1 MSVNSQPLPLHR
13 TAQSRAD
20 ELYESLRQ
28 SIVDGDLAPNERLVE
43 EAIAASSRMS
53 RTPVREALR
62 RLEMDGLVRATGRG
76 VVVAEFSA
84 QQLADLCV
92 VRESLEGLAARLAAD
107 GRSDADVSVLRT
119 LDSST
124 RAAVASGD
132 VPLLVSLNHRFH
144 ETIWQATRNPYLHR
158 QLTLLR
164 SQIER
169 LQNTTLRE
177 PDRQRESVVDH
188 ERILA
193 AIAAREPETAERR
206 AMEHAHHAMLDRL
219 TDQRTTLESSPRASV
234 RVPSSS
240 HSQGT
245 ATRSSRARVQ
255 LNAASGPKAA
265 VGLDARPRR
274 NGQP

>member
-1 MSVNSQPLPLHR
+1 MTVNLPPLPLHR
-13 TAQSRAD
+13 AAQSRAD

-43 EAIAASSRMS
+43 EAIAASSRMT

-62 RLEMDGLVRATGRG
+62 RLEMDGLVRATSRG

-107 GRSDADVSVLRT
+107 GRSDADVSILRT

-124 RAAVASGD
+124 RAAVASAD

-144 ETIWQATRNPYLHR
+144 ETIWQATRNSYLHR
-158 QLTLLR
+158 QLSLLR

-177 PDRQRESVVDH
+177 PDRQKESVVDH
-188 ERILA
+188 ERILD
-193 AIAAREPETAERR
+193 AIAARQPETAERW
-206 AMEHAHHAMLDRL
+206 AMEHAHHAMVDRL
-219 TDQRTTLESSPRASV
+219 TDQRTALEGSPRASLNFPSSSRSPVKGTSSPRA
-234 RVPSSS
+234 
-240 HSQGT
+240 
-245 ATRSSRARVQ
+245 RVQ
-255 LNAASGPKAA
+255 FTADSSPKTA
-265 VGLDARPRR
+265 VGLEAPPRPSRHR
-274 NGQP
+274 

>member
-1 MSVNSQPLPLHR
+1 MIVNLQPLPLHR

-20 ELYESLRQ
+20 ELYESLRR

-43 EAIAASSRMS
+43 EAIAATSRMS

-62 RLEMDGLVRATGRG
+62 RLEMDGLVRATSRG

-158 QLTLLR
+158 HLSLLR

-177 PDRQRESVVDH
+177 PDRQRESVRDH

-193 AIAAREPETAERR
+193 AIAAREPEAAERR
-206 AMEHAHHAMLDRL
+206 AMEHAHHAMVDRL
-219 TDQRTTLESSPRASV
+219 TDQRTTSESSLRGSV
-234 RVPSSS
+234 RVPSSINPAARAKRS
-240 HSQGT
+240 
-245 ATRSSRARVQ
+245 TRAPVQ
-255 LNAASGPKAA
+255 LTAASSSEAA
-265 VGLDARPRR
+265 VGLEAPPRR
-274 NGQP
+274 TRHP